1 MLAISIVCNSDKIAF
16 VFDYYNPSLTSGY
29 IPNPRVYLGYMQA
42 VKLDNKDNISSTSVR
57 QVESVDNK
65 HIKIAYY
72 ITRIVRSG
80 CQINEHA
87 INVDIT

>member
-1 MLAISIVCNSDKIAF
+1 
-16 VFDYYNPSLTSGY
+16 
-29 IPNPRVYLGYMQA
+29 MQA

-57 QVESVDNK
+57 QIESVDNK

-72 ITRIVRSG
+72 ITRIVRSD

>member
-1 MLAISIVCNSDKIAF
+1 
-16 VFDYYNPSLTSGY
+16 
-29 IPNPRVYLGYMQA
+29 MQA